1 MAKGVTTQRYDL
13 GEDRIRRTIA
23 EMKKTPGGPHVQV
36 GFLDASKQH
45 DEATK
50 TAGKPV
56 TVVEVALANEFGTD
70 RAPERPFMRTSAK
83 ELAPKMRELGAKLL
97 AAVIAGRMTVDQA
110 LDRLGL
116 TAQTAIKKTIDD
128 WEIPPNAPATIAKKG
143 ANNPLVDTG
152 QMRNSVQYV
161 KIK

>member
-36 GFLDASKQH
+36 GFLDASKLH
-45 DEATK
+45 DQASET
-50 TAGKPV
+50 TGKPV

-70 RAPERPFMRTSAK
+70 TIPERPFMRTSAK
-83 ELAPKMRELGAKLL
+83 ELAPRMKALGAQLI

-128 WEIPPNAPATIAKKG
+128 WKIPPNSPSTIARKG
-143 ANNPLVDTG
+143 ADNPLVDTG

-161 KIK
+161 KVK